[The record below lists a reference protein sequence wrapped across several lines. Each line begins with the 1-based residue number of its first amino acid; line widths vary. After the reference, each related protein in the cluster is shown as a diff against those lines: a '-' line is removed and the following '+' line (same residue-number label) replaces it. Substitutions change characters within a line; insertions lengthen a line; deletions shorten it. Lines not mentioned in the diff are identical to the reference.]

1 MSPFYGMDSLYGQAI
16 GLFSMA
22 NVISL
27 LTLILSH
34 VVYGLVSRKLA
45 GKKGYEGYFWTGF
58 LLGIIGLIYVAGLP
72 VNRRRSRRR
81 YADAQAMAEELGEL
95 LARLDGFG
103 VSPSALW
110 EAGAARLRRERA
122 PQGE

>member
-1 MSPFYGMDSLYGQAI
+1 MSPFYGMDSLKYFAEVVGIADGMNPFYGMDSLYGQAI

-81 YADAQAMAEELGEL
+81 YADDDYGTTDEGE
-95 LARLDGFG
+95 
-103 VSPSALW
+103 
-110 EAGAARLRRERA
+110 
-122 PQGE
+122 

>member
-45 GKKGYEGYFWTGF
+45 GNEGYFWTGF

-81 YADAQAMAEELGEL
+81 YADDDYGTTDEGE
-95 LARLDGFG
+95 
-103 VSPSALW
+103 
-110 EAGAARLRRERA
+110 
-122 PQGE
+122 

>member
-81 YADAQAMAEELGEL
+81 YADDDYETTDEGE
-95 LARLDGFG
+95 
-103 VSPSALW
+103 
-110 EAGAARLRRERA
+110 
-122 PQGE
+122 

>member
-45 GKKGYEGYFWTGF
+45 GKKG
-58 LLGIIGLIYVAGLP
+58 L
-72 VNRRRSRRR
+72 
-81 YADAQAMAEELGEL
+81 
-95 LARLDGFG
+95 
-103 VSPSALW
+103 
-110 EAGAARLRRERA
+110 
-122 PQGE
+122 

>member
-1 MSPFYGMDSLYGQAI
+1 MTSEKPLQFGQKCGILWAKWNAIWGDGMSPFYGMD
-16 GLFSMA
+16 
-22 NVISL
+22 VISL

-72 VNRRRSRRR
+72 VNRRHSRRR
-81 YADAQAMAEELGEL
+81 YADDAYETADEGE
-95 LARLDGFG
+95 
-103 VSPSALW
+103 
-110 EAGAARLRRERA
+110 
-122 PQGE
+122 